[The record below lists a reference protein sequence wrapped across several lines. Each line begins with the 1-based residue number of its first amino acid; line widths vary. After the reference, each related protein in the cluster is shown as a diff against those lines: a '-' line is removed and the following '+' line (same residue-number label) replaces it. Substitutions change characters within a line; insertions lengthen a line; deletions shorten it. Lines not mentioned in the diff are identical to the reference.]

1 MANAILF
8 GAGDVAVRLIEGDE
22 VERALYGHHVRVAV
36 KLHND
41 DQAKG

>member
-22 VERALYGHHVRVAV
+22 VERALYRWHVQHAV
-36 KLHND
+36 KINN